1 MSGVTVAFAG
11 ADLQSALTWLVVS
24 ENGQVRSEG
33 SGDLDAL
40 AAAAEG
46 KLILVLPGTDVTAHE
61 VAIAARSERQAE
73 AAAPFAVED
82 RLASDLD
89 ELHIV
94 LLPEPRKGNQEGH
107 RAVLAVSR
115 AVLDAW
121 IEAAHAAG
129 LSFAGIA
136 PDYMLVPTE
145 GAAAGLVEVEGR
157 VLLRH
162 GLWGT
167 AIDSGMPQEFVD
179 AVLAQRDAEPIRNR
193 ASIAEMR
200 AEMARQAIGS
210 MPCLLSGAYG
220 VRRQASAERPFP
232 WRGLVAASLALVAL
246 LIGQNLLVASDL
258 SGKAR
263 EMEAEAEKRFR
274 ALYPE
279 VGEVRNLRA
288 QIRERSVGGEGGQP
302 TFLVLSAALASAME
316 NHPELEID
324 FVRFNAETGEMT
336 SSVFFTD
343 YDDFAGF
350 RSRVE
355 ASGIVFEE
363 GGSQQAGRRRAGNFT
378 VRLAP

>member
-1 MSGVTVAFAG
+1 MSGVTVTFAG
-11 ADLQSALTWLVVS
+11 ADPQSALTWLVVS

-33 SGDLDAL
+33 SGDLEAL
-40 AAAAEG
+40 ETAAEG
-46 KLILVLPGTDVTAHE
+46 DVVLVLSGTEITAHE
-61 VAIAARSERQAE
+61 VAITARSEGQAQ

-94 LLPEPRKGNQEGH
+94 LLPERRRGVEH
-107 RAVLAVSR
+107 RQRTVLAVSR
-115 AVLDAW
+115 TVMDIW
-121 IEAAHAAG
+121 TEAASEAG
-129 LSFAGIA
+129 LSFAGIV
-136 PDYMLVPTE
+136 PDYLLVPTDDD
-145 GAAAGLVEVEGR
+145 AARLIEVDGR
-157 VLLRH
+157 ILLRH
-162 GLWGT
+162 GLWGA
-167 AIDSGMPQEFVD
+167 AIDPGMPQEFLD
-179 AVLAQRDAEPIRNR
+179 AVLAQRDAEPVRSR
-193 ASIAEMR
+193 ASAEEMR
-200 AEMARQAIGS
+200 AEMAREAIGA
-210 MPCLLSGAYG
+210 MPCLLSGPYG
-220 VRRQASAERPFP
+220 VRRQASAERAFP

-263 EMEAEAEKRFR
+263 EMEAEAERRFR
-274 ALYPE
+274 AFYPE
-279 VGEVRNLRA
+279 ISEVRNLRA
-288 QIRERSVGGEGGQP
+288 QIRERAVGAEGGQP
-302 TFLVLSAALASAME
+302 TFLVLSAALALAME

-355 ASGIVFEE
+355 AAGVVFEE